1 MATTTLSQ
9 PRTPGGGE
17 PTPAPGSL
25 QRRRPRQFTRA
36 EALLALTC
44 AVSAVCLVWFVWYQ
58 LTGFSGACG
67 FVLASIA
74 LFLILYYVANRQ
86 LYGRMA
92 AIDRVVASL
101 VTLGSVGITVALGL
115 VIGFLIEKGH
125 GLVFTGHFPFLQ
137 GHFFTEDQRT
147 VSQLAAATTGG
158 IGHAIV
164 GTAEQ
169 VGLAVVIG
177 APAGIATAIFLNEV
191 GGRITAAIRTVIT
204 AMSAIPS
211 IVAGLFIYVLFI
223 TEFGYGFRGV
233 FGSLALAILL
243 LPNITRTTEEVLKV
257 VHGSLRE
264 ASMALGAPEWRTVWS
279 VVLPTAR
286 SGMATAV
293 LLGIARVVGE
303 TAPLLVTVSSA
314 TYFNTN
320 PFSRNPQEALPT
332 FIWQYY
338 QLPRAADV
346 ERAFA
351 AGLVLVGIVLILF
364 VLARLIASIKPG
376 TVNRLVTKLKRTPEE
391 VGA

>member
-1 MATTTLSQ
+1 MATTALGRQSGFESD
-9 PRTPGGGE
+9 TPGAG
-17 PTPAPGSL
+17 PRSL
-25 QRRRPRQFTRA
+25 QRRRPRAFTRA
-36 EALLALTC
+36 EVGLTLIC
-44 AVSAVCLVWFVWYQ
+44 GVSAVSLVWFVWYQ
-58 LTGFSGACG
+58 LTGFSGAFG
-67 FVLASIA
+67 FLVGSVAV
-74 LFLILYYVANRQ
+74 FLMLYYGVNRR
-86 LYGRMA
+86 LYGRMVATDRIVA
-92 AIDRVVASL
+92 AL
-101 VTLGSVGITVALGL
+101 VTLGSVGITIVLAL
-115 VIGFLIEKGH
+115 VIGFLIDKGH
-125 GLVFTGHFPFLQ
+125 RLVFSGSWPFIHGHL
-137 GHFFTEDQRT
+137 FTQDQRT
-147 VSQLAAATTGG
+147 VSQLAPASAGG

-169 VGLAVVIG
+169 VGLAVLIG
-177 APAGIATAIFLNEV
+177 APAGISTAIFLNEV
-191 GGRITAAIRTVIT
+191 GGRITGAIRTVIT

-211 IVAGLFIYVLFI
+211 IVAGLFIYVLLI
-223 TEFGYGFRGV
+223 TEFNYGFRGV
-233 FGSLALAILL
+233 AGSLALSILL

-286 SGMATAV
+286 SGIATAV

-314 TYFNTN
+314 TYFNAN
-320 PFSRNPQEALPT
+320 PLQHNPQEALPT

-338 QLPRAADV
+338 QLPRSADI

-364 VLARLIASIKPG
+364 VLARLIASVKPG
-376 TVNRLVTKLKRTPEE
+376 VFNRWATRLKRAQLE